1 MGELGNAIKEAGYG
15 FICWFEPETCMPGKK
30 IVTDHPDWYLHS
42 NHPVN
47 PGVMLANYSDPVV
60 RQGITDM
67 ISKFITDFG
76 VTWYRQDFNIP
87 PEEYWA
93 LNDKPDRVGM
103 TEIGHITG
111 MYKMWD
117 ELLAKHPGLHI
128 DNCASGGRR
137 IDIET
142 MSRSFIVWR
151 TDHGTDDSMAEQA
164 QTTALAP
171 WVPGTEGF
179 EQTYTG
185 SKPWKGPGP
194 YNTSE
199 HIYLMRLGYQA
210 GFAVVP
216 GEAGVNNPEWV
227 TYIKQ
232 SLDAYK
238 EVQPYFYG
246 DFYPLVPYSLDSQP
260 WTAWQWNRPEQK
272 DGIAIL
278 LRRPQ
283 SPFMAMQL
291 GLRHID
297 PNASYD
303 VEVRTGYDKVP
314 SKEMKGSD
322 LENLQ
327 VQLPAAPSSAIVF
340 YHQK

>member
-1 MGELGNAIKEAGYG
+1 
-15 FICWFEPETCMPGKK
+15 
-30 IVTDHPDWYLHS
+30 
-42 NHPVN
+42 
-47 PGVMLANYSDPVV
+47 
-60 RQGITDM
+60 
-67 ISKFITDFG
+67 
-76 VTWYRQDFNIP
+76 
-87 PEEYWA
+87 
-93 LNDKPDRVGM
+93 M

-117 ELLAKHPGLHI
+117 ELRAQHPGLHI

-142 MSRSFIVWR
+142 MARSFIIWR
-151 TDHGTDDSMAEQA
+151 TDHGTDDSIAEQA
-164 QTTALAP
+164 MTTGLSP

-185 SKPWKGPGP
+185 SKPWTGPGP
-194 YNTSE
+194 YNTPE

-216 GEAGVNNPEWV
+216 GAAGVNNPDWV
-227 TYIKQ
+227 KYIKD
-232 SLDAYK
+232 SLNAYK

-246 DFYPLVPYSLDSQP
+246 DFYPLVPYSLGDQP

-283 SPFMAMQL
+283 SPFMALEL

-314 SKEMKGSD
+314 STVMKGSD
-322 LENLQ
+322 LAKLQ
-327 VQLPAAPSSAIVF
+327 VQLPTAPSSAIVF